1 MCFGY
6 LGPKFG
12 LFVTMPDN
20 NSNFYLRASKWWMII
35 ITGGSV
41 SPVTVLQ
48 NYHHHRG
55 GSVSP
60 VTVLRN
66 EIIITGDRCKS
77 LQPFVSPPVMTV
89 LLKGLAEPTTHP
101 QDWQSSSSL
110 VKMLKIVMKMPATCA
125 LKGYHSWGLYGCD
138 FLSQKVS

>member
-20 NSNFYLRASKWWMII
+20 NSNFYLRAPKWWMII
-35 ITGGSV
+35 ITGGIGV
-41 SPVTVLQ
+41 SRDRSSKLSSSS
-48 NYHHHRG
+48 RG
-55 GSVSP
+55 VGVSCDCSSQWSSS
-60 VTVLRN
+60 R
-66 EIIITGDRCKS
+66 GDRCKS

-125 LKGYHSWGLYGCD
+125 LKGYHSWGLYEWD